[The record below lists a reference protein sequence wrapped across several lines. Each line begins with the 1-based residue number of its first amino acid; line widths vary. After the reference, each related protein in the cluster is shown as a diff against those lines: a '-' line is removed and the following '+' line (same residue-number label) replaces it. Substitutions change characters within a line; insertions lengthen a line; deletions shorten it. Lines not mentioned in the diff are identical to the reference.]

1 MRYWEDFAA
10 GQVYELG
17 STTVTA
23 EEIVEFASR
32 WDPQPFHVDAEAAA
46 ASAFGGLCASGWH
59 TVAMYMRLYVD
70 NLLIH
75 TASQGSPGVDEVRWL
90 APVRPGDTLSAVAT
104 VEETRPSA
112 SRANRGTILVLWE
125 MRNQAGVTVL
135 RMRGRNMLGR
145 RS

>member
-23 EEIVEFASR
+23 EEIIEFASR

-46 ASAFGGLCASGWH
+46 ASSFGGLCASGWH

-70 NLLIH
+70 NLLTH

-90 APVRPGDTLSAVAT
+90 EPVRPGDTLFAVAT

-112 SRANRGTILVLWE
+112 SRANRGTILVRWE
-125 MRNQAGVTVL
+125 MHNQAGVTVL

-145 RS
+145 RH

>member
-10 GQVYELG
+10 GQEYELG

-23 EEIVEFASR
+23 EEIVEFAR
-32 WDPQPFHVDAEAAA
+32 RFDPQPFHIDEEAAA
-46 ASAFGGLCASGWH
+46 RSPFGGLCASGWH
-59 TVAMYMRLYVD
+59 TVGMYMRLYVD

-90 APVRPGDTLSAVAT
+90 APVRPGDTLFAVAT
-104 VEETRPSA
+104 VEDTQPSS
-112 SRANRGTILVLWE
+112 SRADRGTIVVRWE
-125 MRNQAGVTVL
+125 MRNQGGVTVL

-145 RS
+145 RP